1 MEILAT
7 PITQTTRIEFNVNDV
22 IKVYYGRLDNCRCG
36 CAGEYY
42 DMGTDDA
49 KITDALHILNSYSK
63 SSTDT
68 VLSDRFTYKN
78 QPSEL
83 YFEIQT
89 ETRDFAEEGEENSGE
104 DFDDYYESDE
114 GEIGYAFYIQDSPH
128 PPFNK

>member
-1 MEILAT
+1 MEILAS
-7 PITQTTRIEFNVNDV
+7 PLTQTTRIEFNVNDV

-63 SSTDT
+63 SSTET
-68 VLSDRFTYKN
+68 VMYDRFTYKN

-89 ETRDFAEEGEENSGE
+89 ETRDFAEESDN
-104 DFDDYYESDE
+104 DDDDDYRQSDE

>member
-1 MEILAT
+1 MEILAS
-7 PITQTTRIEFNVNDV
+7 PLTQTTRIEFNVNDV

-42 DMGTDDA
+42 DMGTDNA

-63 SSTDT
+63 SPNET
-68 VLSDRFTYKN
+68 VMYDRFTYKN

-89 ETRDFAEEGEENSGE
+89 ETRDFAE
-104 DFDDYYESDE
+104 DDDYDDDYRESDE